1 MAFNAIVSLATG
13 AFLSSYIISISC
25 VALRKIQKKPL
36 PRARWSL
43 GRAGVACNIIAVLFL
58 LLVYVFSF
66 FPLATPVEAETMN
79 WSSLIYGSVV
89 IFSVGYYFLFGRH
102 AYEGPVVLVNKDF

>member
-1 MAFNAIVSLATG
+1 M
-13 AFLSSYIISISC
+13 
-25 VALRKIQKKPL
+25 
-36 PRARWSL
+36 
-43 GRAGVACNIIAVLFL
+43 ACNIIAVLFL